1 MAAPTWRKNRAKPMP
16 VRDRVS
22 LNRRS
27 PPTLSCDTAPIDA
40 RLLNNFANALPNLM
54 ARADQVND
62 RSPGTRMRLPCKM
75 SMFRDLRSTTR
86 ATGNDP
92 TVMLAVTAWR
102 LSSARPFSRAAG
114 LDCVRIVGR
123 SFCCRRTRSSRRR
136 TRQGPPR
143 SDHEAG
149 SFPGLE
155 HRPEPRRRI
164 APLGNHMAP

>member
-1 MAAPTWRKNRAKPMP
+1 MAAPTRRKNRAKP

-22 LNRRS
+22 LKRRS

-62 RSPGTRMRLPCKM
+62 RSPGTRMRLPGKM
-75 SMFRDLRSTTR
+75 SMFRDLRSATR

-102 LSSARPFSRAAG
+102 LSRAPVSRAAG

-136 TRQGPPR
+136 ARKGPPR

-149 SFPGLE
+149 LFPGLE